1 MGEKMQ
7 KLRELGRRRLSVR
20 LPKFRR
26 ALEGDVCPAELD
38 DLFEAYALAAERL
51 EEFRE
56 AEQPDQRLVFEYEVA
71 SRGIEEEV
79 TRRLTEIHGDPV
91 NNSLSAT
98 SHESGLLRSRI
109 RIRASWQSS
118 Y

>member
-1 MGEKMQ
+1 MQ
-7 KLRELGRRRLSVR
+7 KLRELGRRRLWVR

-26 ALEGDVCPAELD
+26 ALEADVCPAELN

-51 EEFRE
+51 EELRE

-79 TRRLTEIHGDPV
+79 TRLLDAILWDPV
-91 NNSLSAT
+91 NNPLSLI
-98 SHESGLLRSRI
+98 ESGPVQGRI
-109 RIRASWQSS
+109 RIRAGWPSS

>member
-1 MGEKMQ
+1 MQ
-7 KLRELGRRRLSVR
+7 KLSELGRRRLWAR

-26 ALEGDVCPAELD
+26 ALETGARSAELN
-38 DLFEAYALAAERL
+38 DLFEAYALAAERVAEL
-51 EEFRE
+51 RE
-56 AEQPDQRLVFEYEVA
+56 PEQSDQRLLFEYEVA

-79 TRRLTEIHGDPV
+79 TRLLTEIHGDPV
-91 NNSLSAT
+91 NNTLSAT
-98 SHESGLLRSRI
+98 PHESGLLPNRI

>member
-1 MGEKMQ
+1 MQ
-7 KLRELGRRRLSVR
+7 KLSELGRRRLWAR

-26 ALEGDVCPAELD
+26 ALEIGTRSAELN

-51 EEFRE
+51 AELRE
-56 AEQPDQRLVFEYEVA
+56 PEQPDQSLLFEYEVA
-71 SRGIEEEV
+71 SRGIEEEA
-79 TRRLTEIHGDPV
+79 TRRLTEIHADPV

-109 RIRASWQSS
+109 RIRTSWQSS

>member
-1 MGEKMQ
+1 MQ
-7 KLRELGRRRLSVR
+7 KLRELGRRRLLVR
-20 LPKFRR
+20 LPKLRG

-71 SRGIEEEV
+71 SRGIEKEV
-79 TRRLTEIHGDPV
+79 SRLLT
-91 NNSLSAT
+91 A
-98 SHESGLLRSRI
+98 
-109 RIRASWQSS
+109 IRAMPRTPPCLLHRSETQKGLRVPRG
-118 Y
+118 

>member
-1 MGEKMQ
+1 MQ
-7 KLRELGRRRLSVR
+7 KLRELGRRRLLVR
-20 LPKFRR
+20 LPKLRG

-71 SRGIEEEV
+71 SRGIEKEV
-79 TRRLTEIHGDPV
+79 SRLLTAIQGNAANTTMPVASLRDAKRPQSPTRVIQ
-91 NNSLSAT
+91 SLSV
-98 SHESGLLRSRI
+98 
-109 RIRASWQSS
+109 
-118 Y
+118 